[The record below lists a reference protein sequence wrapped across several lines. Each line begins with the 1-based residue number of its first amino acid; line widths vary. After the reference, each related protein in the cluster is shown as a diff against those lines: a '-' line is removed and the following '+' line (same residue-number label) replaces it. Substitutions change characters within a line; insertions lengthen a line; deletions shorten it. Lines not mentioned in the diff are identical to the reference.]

1 MELNIEKRNGG
12 TSVAKKSYTPT
23 INIGNSTSNSF
34 GNPKQQTFEFDITE
48 LDDYAIAIYTSDS
61 SFADCMIGQLM
72 LTNKSYDT
80 VTGINDIDKSNTN
93 IPRFEK
99 GVVYDM
105 MGRRTSIPQSG
116 LYIVDGKK
124 YVK

>member
-1 MELNIEKRNGG
+1 
-12 TSVAKKSYTPT
+12 
-23 INIGNSTSNSF
+23 
-34 GNPKQQTFEFDITE
+34 
-48 LDDYAIAIYTSDS
+48 
-61 SFADCMIGQLM
+61 MIGQLM

>member
-1 MELNIEKRNGG
+1 
-12 TSVAKKSYTPT
+12 
-23 INIGNSTSNSF
+23 
-34 GNPKQQTFEFDITE
+34 
-48 LDDYAIAIYTSDS
+48 
-61 SFADCMIGQLM
+61 MIGQLM

-105 MGRRTSIPQSG
+105 MGRRTSVPQNG
-116 LYIVDGKK
+116 FYIVDGKK